1 MDVKKRLAEVAAN
14 KKLGEQY
21 GVSDLRISGPVM
33 VGGKQV
39 TPGSTEYW
47 EALQRFQ
54 AAPKTASIGTATG
67 SYGGPGGAVNFTT
80 APGTVGSTLG
90 GGGATGYGANA
101 GGATGGVGGTN
112 AAMGTAALQRLEA
125 VGKGESGPVDAATK
139 ANMLSKQSD
148 MSAAMESQQN
158 AALRRT
164 TAAGGGSLY
173 DPSQGAAEGENA
185 EERQLANM
193 ASKRD
198 IDLGAQQQNWEA
210 QFAANRL
217 LAAQSD
223 GGINSGNPYGQYG
236 RYGAPPQQGQQTGA
250 QPYQGP
256 AQTPGTNYPDPQ
268 RGGNIQG
275 YQGLQLNQA
284 SLTNTLT
291 DQYASG
297 QQAQAN
303 SQWNKIYQDA
313 VNGGMPSQI
322 AYRYANEQ
330 MGIKG

>member
-21 GVSDLRISGPVM
+21 GVSDLRVSGPVM

-54 AAPKTASIGTATG
+54 AAPKTSTIGPATG
-67 SYGGPGGAVNFTT
+67 SYGGPGGPVTFTT

-90 GGGATGYGANA
+90 GTGASGYGGTSGSGSAGGGA
-101 GGATGGVGGTN
+101 N

-125 VGKGESGPVDAATK
+125 VGKGESAPVDAATK

-236 RYGAPPQQGQQTGA
+236 RYGAPPQQQTGA
-250 QPYQGP
+250 QVYGE
-256 AQTPGTNYPDPQ
+256 NDPR
-268 RGGNIQG
+268 RGGNIQEYG
-275 YQGLQLNQA
+275 GGLSMDPDNLNQA
-284 SLTNTLT
+284 GGSQQTADAGFSQGGYQNRTISSWSELLS
-291 DQYASG
+291 YATG
-297 QQAQAN
+297 KLGLDGAEAQQWAQQN
-303 SQWNKIYQDA
+303 YGK
-313 VNGGMPSQI
+313 M
-322 AYRYANEQ
+322 
-330 MGIKG
+330 